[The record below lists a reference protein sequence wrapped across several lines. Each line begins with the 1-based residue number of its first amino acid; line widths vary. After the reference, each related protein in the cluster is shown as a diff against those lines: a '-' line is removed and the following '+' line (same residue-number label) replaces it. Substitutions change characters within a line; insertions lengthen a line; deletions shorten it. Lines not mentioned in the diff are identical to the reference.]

1 MTPNN
6 AQDETRQVILIDLD
20 VLLDTRLAALIATD
34 TNWASEFLE
43 SGGYRNR
50 TSDIWCEH
58 KPGLDMVRYNEI
70 YENRDT
76 ELLKAARLTGFMT
89 NLLNIVKHYELDL
102 ATRSDMVSDVIIV
115 INTSPYE
122 LSPEVEFGIVKAVQQ
137 YIGTVVKVRV
147 VSQPH
152 SKLSIL
158 YMANKGYTQYVL
170 YDFAKWCNYHFSD
183 ENNLSNMTG
192 KFDFGIVAPAL
203 LTSQYDEYIKQ
214 EVIENQ
220 LEDENPFELTKVAFS
235 AMMDLS
241 FLPAHDFSLLDAAK
255 LEAGVP
261 ASN

>member
-1 MTPNN
+1 MTSNN
-6 AQDETRQVILIDLD
+6 TQDDSRQVILIDLD

-34 TNWASEFLE
+34 TDWASEFLD
-43 SGGYRNR
+43 SGYRDR
-50 TSDIWCEH
+50 TSDVWSDH
-58 KPGLDMVRYNEI
+58 KSGLDMSRYNEI

-89 NLLNIVKHYELDL
+89 NLLNIVKHYEFDL

-122 LSPEVEFGIVKAVQQ
+122 LSPEVEYGIVTAVQQ

-147 VSQPH
+147 VSQHH
-152 SKLSIL
+152 SKLSIR

-170 YDFAKWCNYHFSD
+170 YDFAKWCGYHFGD
-183 ENNLSNMTG
+183 ENNLSNMAG

-203 LTSQYDEYIKQ
+203 LTSQYDESIKQ

-220 LEDENPFELTKVAFS
+220 LEDEDPFELTKVAFS
-235 AMMDLS
+235 PMMDLS
-241 FLPAHDFSLLDAAK
+241 FLPAKDFSLLDAAK
-255 LEAGVP
+255 LEVGNP
-261 ASN
+261 TSN